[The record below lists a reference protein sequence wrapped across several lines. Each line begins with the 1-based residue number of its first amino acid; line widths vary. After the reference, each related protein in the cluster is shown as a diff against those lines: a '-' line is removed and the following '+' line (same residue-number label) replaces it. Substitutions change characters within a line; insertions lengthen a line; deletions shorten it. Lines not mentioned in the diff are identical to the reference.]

1 MAADEKTVE
10 QKIVAAEP
18 KVEKKEEVKKA
29 DEGVAKAPLT
39 PGTNKGTWASMLKK

>member
-10 QKIVAAEP
+10 QKVVAAEP
-18 KVEKKEEVKKA
+18 KVEKKEEVQKA
-29 DEGVAKAPLT
+29 EGSVSKAPLT